1 MKGTKFHWGTGI
13 LIFLILFLLAA
24 AFFISFATRQ
34 EITLVHDDYYERGVE
49 HSDQIKVSERS
60 AAYSEALYTHQDA
73 SNFFV
78 GVDSALAVEM
88 DSARLLLF
96 RPSNKSLDLNSEFD
110 ASRGELLIPKEDL
123 TKGRYILKLSW
134 SANGGLKY
142 ELERTIVIE

>member
-1 MKGTKFHWGTGI
+1 MKGIKFHWGTGI

-24 AFFISFATRQ
+24 GFFISFAMRQ
-34 EITLVHDDYYERGVE
+34 EITLVDDDYYERGVE
-49 HSDQIKVSERS
+49 YSDQIRVSERS
-60 AAYSEALYTHQDA
+60 ASYSEALFTHQDE
-73 SNFFV
+73 SYFFV
-78 GVDSALAVEM
+78 GVDSALAIEM

-110 ASRGELLIPKEDL
+110 ASRGELLIPKEEL
-123 TKGRYILKLSW
+123 TKGRYILKLNW

>member
-1 MKGTKFHWGTGI
+1 M
-13 LIFLILFLLAA
+13 
-24 AFFISFATRQ
+24 RQ

-60 AAYSEALYTHQDA
+60 APYSEALYTHQDE
-73 SNFFV
+73 SHLSV
-78 GVDSALAVEM
+78 GVDSTLAMEM

-123 TKGRYILKLSW
+123 TKGRYILKLNW
-134 SANGGLKY
+134 SHQGLKY

>member
-1 MKGTKFHWGTGI
+1 LKGTKFHWGTGI

-24 AFFISFATRQ
+24 AFFISFAMRQ

-60 AAYSEALYTHQDA
+60 AAYSEALYTHQDE
-73 SNFFV
+73 SYLSV
-78 GVDSALAVEM
+78 GVDSALAMEM